1 MNLKPQPRPHL
12 EKIGKYSAGKS
23 AEDFQKRGKSF
34 PVKLSSN
41 EATWGPSPQAVDA
54 LKREASRAHLYP
66 DSQPLKL
73 REALA
78 DFTGLTPDH
87 VVLGNGSNEVIQ
99 FALQAYVA
107 PSEHILVPELTFS
120 MYRIYSQMMNI
131 RVRGVPNREDFGI
144 DLNAFRKKITSRT
157 KMIFLASPNN
167 PTGMILDKMELEL
180 FLMGLNKRILV
191 VMDEAYADFCDPALK
206 PDFTKMIL
214 NGKYPNLLVLR
225 TFSKAFGLAGLRAG
239 YGLGDPGMISHL
251 RRMGQHF
258 NLNRFAIA
266 AALASLENQG
276 HYRKIVE
283 KTKLGRD
290 YLQREF
296 SRNGILYTPSQAN
309 FIMIYA
315 GNGSE
320 TFERLG
326 QKGFIVRELHSFGLP
341 EHLRVTVSSMEDN
354 REFLKVLKEVTANR

>member
-1 MNLKPQPRPHL
+1 MNLKPQPRSHL

-23 AEDFQKRGKSF
+23 AKDFQKREKSLL
-34 PVKLSSN
+34 VKISSN
-41 EATWGPSPQAVDA
+41 EAAWGPSPQAVDA
-54 LKREASRAHLYP
+54 LRRESSQAHLYP
-66 DSQPLKL
+66 ESQPLKL

-78 DFTGLTPDH
+78 DFTGLDAEH

-99 FALQAYVA
+99 FALQAYVS

-131 RVRGVPNREDFGI
+131 KVRSVPNREDFSI

-180 FLMGLNKRILV
+180 FLMGLDKKIVV
-191 VMDEAYADFCDPALK
+191 VMDEAYGDFCDAGLK
-206 PDFTKMIL
+206 PDFSKMIL
-214 NGKYPNLLVLR
+214 SRKYPNLLVLR

-239 YGLGDPGMISHL
+239 YGLGDPGMINYL
-251 RRMGQHF
+251 KRVGQHF

-266 AALASLENQG
+266 AALASLENRS
-276 HYRKIVE
+276 HYQKIVE
-283 KTKLGRD
+283 KTRLGRD
-290 YLQREF
+290 YLEREF
-296 SRNGILYTPSQAN
+296 LKCGIPYTPSFAN
-309 FIMIYA
+309 FIMIHT
-315 GNGSE
+315 GNGAE

-326 QKGFIVRELHSFGLP
+326 KKGFIVRELDSFGLP
-341 EHLRVTVSSMEDN
+341 EYIRMTVSSMEHN
-354 REFLKVLKEVTANR
+354 REFLKILKDIMAIR

>member
-23 AEDFQKRGKSF
+23 AKDFQKREKSF
-34 PVKLSSN
+34 LIKLSSN

-54 LKREASRAHLYP
+54 MKREASQAHLYP

-78 DFTGLTPDH
+78 EFTGLTADH

-99 FALQAYVA
+99 FVLQAYVS
-107 PSEHILVPELTFS
+107 PSEHILIPDLTFS

-131 RVRGVPNREDFGI
+131 KVRTVPNCGDFGI
-144 DLNAFRKKITSRT
+144 DLNAFKKKITSRT
-157 KMIFLASPNN
+157 KMIFLVSPNN

-180 FLMGLNKRILV
+180 FLMGLDKKILV
-191 VMDEAYADFCDPALK
+191 VMDEAYADFCDTALK
-206 PDFTKMIL
+206 PDFSKMIL
-214 NGKYPNLLVLR
+214 SGKYPNLLVLR
-225 TFSKAFGLAGLRAG
+225 TFSKAFGLAGLRVG
-239 YGLGDPGMISHL
+239 YGLGEPGMISHL
-251 RRMGQHF
+251 KRMGQHF

-266 AALASLENQG
+266 AALASLENPG
-276 HYRKIVE
+276 HYQKIVE

-296 SRNGILYTPSQAN
+296 LRNGIGYTPSQAN
-309 FIMIYA
+309 FIMIHT
-315 GNGSE
+315 GNGSD
-320 TFERLG
+320 TFEKLG
-326 QKGFIVRELHSFGLP
+326 QKGFIVRELNSFGLP
-341 EHLRVTVSSMEDN
+341 EHIRMTVSSMEHN
-354 REFLKVLKEVTANR
+354 RDFLKILKDVLSIR